1 MTASL
6 VLRDATPDDAG
17 LIAGFVRDLADY
29 EKLLHEAVATEAD
42 FADAIARGHI
52 ASLIA
57 ELDGVPVGFALWFHT
72 FSTFLGKR
80 GLYLEDLYVQPAHRG
95 HGIGKAIFRD
105 LARRAQ
111 EAGCVRMEWSVLD
124 WNAPSIAFYRSIG
137 AKPMDEWTV
146 QRLDVAEIAKLAQQE
161 A

>member
-1 MTASL
+1 MTL

-29 EKLLHEAVATEAD
+29 EKLLHEAVATDAD
-42 FADAIARGHI
+42 FAAGLEHGHI
-52 ASLIA
+52 SSLIA
-57 ELDGVPVGFALWFHT
+57 ELDGVPVGFALWFHS

-80 GLYLEDLYVQPAHRG
+80 GMYLEDIYVQPAHRG
-95 HGIGKAIFRD
+95 HGIGRAIFRD
-105 LARRAQ
+105 LARRAL
-111 EAGCVRMEWSVLD
+111 ESGCARMEWSVLD

-146 QRLDVAEIAKLAQQE
+146 QRLDIAAITQLAT
-161 A
+161 

>member
-1 MTASL
+1 MSNPL

-17 LIAGFVRDLADY
+17 LIAGFVRDLAEY
-29 EKLLHEAVATEAD
+29 EKLLHEAVAADAD
-42 FADAIARGHI
+42 FATALAQGHI

-80 GLYLEDLYVQPAHRG
+80 GMYLEDIYVQPTHRG
-95 HGIGKAIFRD
+95 HGIGRAIFRD
-105 LARRAQ
+105 LARRALD
-111 EAGCVRMEWSVLD
+111 AGCMRIEWSVLD

-137 AKPMDEWTV
+137 ATPMDEWTV
-146 QRLDVAEIAKLAQQE
+146 QRLDVAAIAKLAT
-161 A
+161 